1 MSMKSYPFDSEIT
14 GYEADGSPIY
24 DRAADSA
31 VLANWMK
38 HYFSDGVF
46 MEQASQTPGFQVL
59 ADSGMNVIVSA
70 GACEIQGRFA
80 YDENVN
86 ALTIPAADTTYDRID
101 TVALRLNLEN
111 DVRNIQ
117 LVVIPGTPASSP
129 VAPALTRNLSVY
141 DLGIANI
148 RVAKNSANIAQ
159 SAITDTRLDT
169 DRCGVV
175 CVPMQVMDSKE
186 LYIQIQN
193 DLESFRK
200 EYEDSFESWSETQR
214 ASFDAWF
221 SNVQLTLDEE
231 IAGNLYNLIA
241 KDAFQTYSHGK
252 TGNVHAL
259 TLSGGAHV
267 NIKFR
272 ATARFDAGD
281 TFTLNG
287 EAVNALMP
295 DGNALSDGYFV
306 EGAICVGFYCEEDNT
321 IYFVGGGATNTLVTI
336 SLSTYGGGDGNVT
349 GCTVTVTN
357 TEDDAIIEQFVYDGQ
372 PRVVLVPVATKY
384 RVSVSELA
392 QHVKP
397 ADVVYTATANIPRS
411 INMAYKYGTRYGF
424 RRSKSNS
431 HASDRITYLYNA
443 VDMTPMTVNLSTGT
457 PDYGSWQEFVDEVC
471 RPVMLKYD
479 GTVDYELDHNDQ
491 TKRADNGEA
500 SDVAN
505 TAYEGNAMVEF
516 SGFKWVKRYEDSS
529 YEYVIFSNV
538 QFDSDYHAYAHT
550 NANGVIQDA
559 FYWGMFKGVYTTS
572 KLRSIGT
579 GSVMVEQTRAT
590 EISRAQ
596 ANGSGTDQTKNGY
609 YTIFKSGWDYI
620 ADLLTLLSK
629 SDNSQAVF
637 GAGRSLSSNSAGI
650 GVGSLKAKP
659 AFCGYSNGTSDVKV
673 LYIEGAWGN
682 YWEGMAGMILDGSN
696 GIKIKMH
703 GPYNMTGSGY
713 HATGVVPSGTSGG
726 YVNTHSCYDEAG
738 YVPKTASGSET
749 TYMCDGL
756 WFNTSQVDYALVG
769 GWWNSAGRC
778 GSRCVDLA
786 DLASSAAA
794 AIGSRLSFVPV

>member
-1 MSMKSYPFDSEIT
+1 MKSYPFDSEIT

-46 MEQASQTPGFQVL
+46 MESAIQAPGFQVL
-59 ADSGMNVIVSA
+59 SSSDALTVTISA
-70 GACEIQGRFA
+70 GACNIQGRFA
-80 YDENVN
+80 YEENVST
-86 ALTIPAADTTYDRID
+86 LTLGAADSTYDRID

-141 DLGIANI
+141 DLGIANV
-148 RVAKNSANIAQ
+148 RVTKNSTELPQ
-159 SAITDTRLDT
+159 SSITDTRLDT

-175 CVPMQVMDSKE
+175 CVPMQVMDSKQ
-186 LYIQIQN
+186 LYVQIQN
-193 DLESFRK
+193 DLDTFK
-200 EYEDSFESWSETQR
+200 ADYEAMFTSWSETQR

-221 SNVQLTLDEE
+221 NNVQLTLDEE

-241 KDAFQTYSHGK
+241 QDAFQTYTHTKSG
-252 TGNVHAL
+252 TVHTL
-259 TLSGGAHV
+259 TLSGGANV
-267 NIKFR
+267 NLKFV
-272 ATARFDAGD
+272 ASDRFDAGD
-281 TFTLNG
+281 TFILNG

-306 EGAICVGFYCEEDNT
+306 ENAVVIGFYNADTNT

-336 SLSTYGGGDGNVT
+336 TLATHGGGDGNVT
-349 GCTVTVTN
+349 GCVVTVSN
-357 TEDDAIIEQFVYDGQ
+357 TEDDAIIEQFAYDGQ
-372 PRVVLVPVATKY
+372 PRTVLVPVATKY
-384 RVSVSELA
+384 RVSVSDLA

-397 ADVVYTATANIPRS
+397 EDVVYTATANVPRS
-411 INMAYKYGTRYGF
+411 ITMSYRYGIRYGF
-424 RRSKSNS
+424 KRTKATSSPSN
-431 HASDRITYLYNA
+431 RITYLYDA
-443 VDMTPMTVNLSTGT
+443 VGMTPMSVDLSSGT
-457 PDYGSWQEFVDEVC
+457 PNYGSWQEFIDGMV

-479 GTVDYELDHNDQ
+479 GTVDYELDHSDQ
-491 TKRADNGEA
+491 TKRLDNGEA
-500 SDVAN
+500 SDVSN
-505 TAYEGNAMVEF
+505 TSYGGNAMVEF
-516 SGFKWVKRYEDSS
+516 GGDFKWVKRYEDSTA
-529 YEYVIFSNV
+529 EYVIFCNV

-550 NANGVIQDA
+550 NANGEIKDA
-559 FYWGMFKGVYTTS
+559 FYWGMFKGTNVSS

-579 GSVMVEQTRAT
+579 GSVMVSETRTT

-596 ANGSGTDQTKNGY
+596 ANGSGTDQTANGY
-609 YTIFKSGWDYI
+609 YTIFKSGWDFI
-620 ADLLTLLSK
+620 GDLLTLVSK

-637 GAGRSLSSNSAGI
+637 GAGRSLSSNSAAI

-673 LYIEGAWGN
+673 FYIEGFWGN
-682 YWEGMAGMILDGSN
+682 VWEGMAGLILDGTN
-696 GIKIKMH
+696 GIKTKMR
-703 GPYNMTGSGY
+703 GPYNTTGSGY
-713 HATGVVPSGTSGG
+713 TATGVVSSGTSGG
-726 YVNTHSCYDEAG
+726 FVDTHSCTDASG
-738 YVPKTASGSET
+738 YVPKTANGSET

-769 GWWNSAGRC
+769 GTWNGAGRC
-778 GSRCVDLA
+778 GSRCVTLHG
-786 DLASSAAA
+786 LASRADATL
-794 AIGSRLSFVPV
+794 GSRLSFIPV